1 MSEPYKI
8 IDFHTHSFPEGIAY
22 RAVHKLSHTGN
33 LKNYTN
39 GTIGD
44 LTSSMKHGNISLSV
58 LMPVVTKPEQ
68 QESINSIAIQ
78 VNSHTES
85 TGLISFGGLHPE
97 NYDYKD
103 IIDRLWK
110 LNFKGIKFHPVYQD
124 TPIDDTLYLKIIDYA
139 LSKDL
144 YITIHAGKDISM
156 PANGYASV
164 KRLRTLVKEFNSDKI
179 ILAHMGGWDEWDE
192 AEEYLVGSN
201 VIFDT
206 AFCLNPIRPSEYL
219 DLSSDTNISNA
230 SARCNSQDMPKYQN
244 LHPENNNIRPLL
256 SSEQF
261 VRMVRNHG
269 VDKIIFG
276 SDSPWSEQVE
286 SVELIRNSGL
296 TPEEQKQIMCDN
308 PARILGL

>member
-1 MSEPYKI
+1 MSQLFKNFPADGI
-8 IDFHTHSFPEGIAY
+8 IDFHTHTFPEGIAY

-39 GTIGD
+39 GTIDD
-44 LTSSMKHGNISLSV
+44 LTASMKHGAIALSV

-78 VNSHTES
+78 VNSHTEK
-85 TGLISFGGLHPE
+85 TGLMSFGGLHPE
-97 NYDYKD
+97 NYDYKE

-110 LNFKGIKFHPVYQD
+110 LNIKGIKFHPVYQD
-124 TPIDDTLYLKIIDYA
+124 TPIDDPLYLNMIDYA

-156 PANGYASV
+156 PASGYASV
-164 KRLRTLVKEFNSDKI
+164 HRLRNLINEFNSDKI

-192 AEEYLVGSN
+192 AEEFLVGSN

-219 DLSSDTNISNA
+219 VPSSDSENQSSRNC
-230 SARCNSQDMPKYQN
+230 SERQN
-244 LHPENNNIRPLL
+244 LHPENNHTRPLL
-256 SSEQF
+256 GSEQF
-261 VRMVRNHG
+261 VRMVRTHG
-269 VDKIIFG
+269 IDKVIFG
-276 SDSPWSEQVE
+276 SDSPWSEQME
-286 SVELIRNSGL
+286 SVDLIRNSGL
-296 TPEEQKQIMCDN
+296 TPEEQHQILCAN
-308 PARILGL
+308 PRRILGI